1 MKRKFLFE
9 DNGGCSMRVV
19 ELYPDRVPET
29 RGYIGVRS
37 NGCAMSWDGLIIPAK
52 DDDTA
57 IELFY
62 KGEAFLEGQ
71 VEKGIFYF

>member
-19 ELYPDRVPET
+19 ELYPDKTPET
-29 RGYIGVRS
+29 RGYVGVRS

-62 KGEAFLEGQ
+62 RGETYLREQ
-71 VEKGIFYF
+71 LEKGNFYF